1 MLRPACRH
9 DEHVIQNIGKMRSA
23 MSHKGTATTFE
34 ECCRRASIARHMA
47 GVAVCSRARAYFL
60 ELEDQWI
67 SQARKLRSRRDP
79 DLPSPWSPVLLRYEN
94 LGQ

>member
-1 MLRPACRH
+1 
-9 DEHVIQNIGKMRSA
+9 

-47 GVAVCSRARAYFL
+47 GVAICSCTRAYFL

-67 SQARKLRSRRDP
+67 SQARKLQSRRGP
-79 DLPSPWSPVLLRYEN
+79 NFPWQATSAGLPMSGPAHSTKAMQW
-94 LGQ
+94 